1 MLIFNYYIKNILIT
15 IYFLALMYFLEL
27 LIINQLLLNQTLKDF
42 FFLLITLFNFLIHL
56 MNKYII
62 SI

>member
-15 IYFLALMYFLEL
+15 IYFLALMYFLKL

>member
-15 IYFLALMYFLEL
+15 IYFLALMYFLKL

-42 FFLLITLFNFLIHL
+42 FSTYYTI
-56 MNKYII
+56 
-62 SI
+62 